1 MTDRYAYYV
10 TRTKIREGRLLSA
23 QEMKELSLAPTYR
36 DAVQFLVRKG
46 FLEGGTIEAMLSARR
61 REMLDLIDEFTDIK
75 NAFQIL
81 RIKYDFHN
89 LKTAIKAQISDHKS
103 KDDYLD
109 GGTVPA
115 EVIRDAVFQKKFGKL
130 PKEMQ
135 QYAKTA
141 QSLLLRTRD
150 AGQFDCYL
158 DRALLR
164 TIYQEG
170 QASEIPYLKSYA
182 ENYVAVYDIKIAYR
196 CCMLK
201 KSKEFMKR
209 ALAPCKSLATDQLAA
224 QAAQGRKALCDYLV
238 HTDYSAAA
246 EAIQQSYP
254 AFYRWCAGR
263 LSVPAETEKDKAF
276 GLSPIFAYLF
286 FAEQEINQVRLILTL
301 KQNHMPN
308 ELITER
314 MWR

>member
-10 TRTKIREGRLLSA
+10 TRTKIRKGRLLSA
-23 QEMKELSLAPTYR
+23 REMKELSLAPTYR

-46 FLEGGTIEAMLSARR
+46 FLEGETIDAMLSARR

-75 NAFQIL
+75 DAFRIF

-89 LKTAIKAQISDHKS
+89 LKTAIKAQISGHKG

-109 GGTVPA
+109 GGTVSA
-115 EVIRDAVFQKKFGKL
+115 EVILDAVFQKRLEDL
-130 PKEMQ
+130 PRDLQ

-141 QSLLLRTRD
+141 QSILLRTRD

-170 QASEIPYLKSYA
+170 QASKIPYLKSYT
-182 ENYVAVYDIKIAYR
+182 ENYVAVHDIKIAYR
-196 CCMLK
+196 CCILK
-201 KSKEFMKR
+201 KSKEFIKR

-224 QAAQGRKALCDYLV
+224 QAAQDSKALCDYLV

-246 EAIQQSYP
+246 EAMRQSYC
-254 AFYRWCAGR
+254 AFYRWCARR
-263 LSVPAETEKDKAF
+263 LSAPAEADKDETF

-286 FAEQEINQVRLILTL
+286 FAEQEIREVRLILTL
-301 KQNHMPN
+301 KQNHMPG
-308 ELITER
+308 ELIAER